1 MKKIFN
7 IMMLIS
13 LLALALIISTVTV
26 KITSAQDHPGVY
38 FKVEPATVTKGPSPA
53 INQTFKITVKLY
65 NATTANVPDGLA
77 GVEIKLTWDK
87 TLIVPLSFNNTIA
100 TSGGVLNSPVI
111 YGINPG
117 FFDAMGNPIA
127 SPPYTN
133 ATSYKVAAASTA
145 AGWNGDGIVV
155 EIVFNVTYQGWWYQ
169 TKSCP
174 LRLAFTDLYDVSVE
188 PVPHEIEHGYYEI
201 LGKDPSPMPSIEVV
215 PSTVTMGPE
224 AVINDTFTVA
234 VKIYDVDPGGLP
246 SPYGIYGLEV
256 LMTWNDTLIKPV
268 SYQKFLGDTTTG
280 VLNPPIFF
288 VYDNLTDN
296 SYWVAATSLPPASP
310 WSGTDKKIFEITFQ
324 VVFQKVEPYPD
335 LSSAFDITY
344 TDIQML
350 PDDSLYAIY
359 VPHTVQ
365 DGTYTILQ
373 FPSTSYYTINFGG
386 TDYIVSINSDSLI
399 KAPTNMGFNATA
411 KLITFNVTTSDGFCN
426 VTIPKSFM
434 KSDPLTD
441 WIIKLDDSIVVEPNQ
456 TITENTTHTFLWFN
470 FTPGTHIVVIT
481 STWVVPEF
489 TNITMLLMLTVI
501 TTATIVAAA
510 KVFKRKPFHK

>member
-1 MKKIFN
+1 MV
-7 IMMLIS
+7 LIS
-13 LLALALIISTVTV
+13 LLALALIISTLTV
-26 KITSAQDHPGVY
+26 KMASAQEHPGVY
-38 FKVEPATVTKGPSPA
+38 FKVEPATVAMGPSPA

-65 NATTANVPDGLA
+65 NATVANVPDGLA

-87 TLIVPLSFNNTIA
+87 SLITPLSFNNTIGVA
-100 TSGGVLNSPVI
+100 GGVLNPTVI
-111 YGINPG
+111 YGISPG
-117 FFDAMGNPIA
+117 FFDAMDNRIS

-133 ATSYKVAAASTA
+133 ATSYKVAGASTGE
-145 AGWNGDGIVV
+145 GWNGDGIVV

-174 LRLAFTDLYDVSVE
+174 LQLAFTDLYDILVQ
-188 PVPHEIEHGYYEI
+188 PVAHEVEHGYYEI

-256 LMTWNDTLIKPV
+256 HMTWNDTLIKPV
-268 SYQKFLGDTTTG
+268 SYQQFVGDTTAG
-280 VLNPPIFF
+280 VLNPPVFF

-296 SYWVAATSLPPASP
+296 SYWVAASSLPPASP
-310 WSGTDKKIFEITFQ
+310 WSGTDKKIFEITFK
-324 VVFQKVEPYPD
+324 VMFQKVEPYPD
-335 LSSAFDITY
+335 LSSAFDIVY

-350 PDDSLYAIY
+350 PDDAFYAIY

-373 FPSTSYYTINFGG
+373 FPKTTYYTVTWGVTN
-386 TDYIVSINSDSLI
+386 YIVSINSDSFI
-399 KAPTNMGFNATA
+399 KAPTNLGFNATA
-411 KLITFNVTTSDGFCN
+411 KSITFNVTTSDGFCN
-426 VTIPKSFM
+426 VTIPKDFM
-434 KSDPLTD
+434 KSDV
-441 WIIKLDDSIVVEPNQ
+441 LDDWVILVGGSPPVGKSITQ
-456 TITENTTHTFLWFN
+456 NTTHTFLWFN
-470 FTPGTHIVVIT
+470 FTEGTHTVVIT

-489 TNITMLLMLTVI
+489 TSITLLLILIVI
-501 TTATIVAAA
+501 TTTTIVATA
-510 KVFKRKPFHK
+510 KIFKRKAFCK